1 MKNADRQT
9 RSHLMQLFKEHG
21 FNPRTHLGQN
31 FLIDINIIEFI
42 VREGQLTSYDVVL
55 EVGTGTGGMT
65 MFMVEEAGYV
75 VSVEVDQ
82 NMHQLAKS
90 VLEGCDNVTL
100 MNTDALRN
108 KNHLSDEVLAEVQ
121 TRLDSM
127 ENSQLKLVANLPYSV
142 ATPVVSNLVATD
154 LPWSR
159 MIVTIQLELGERMAA
174 SPGTSNYGALSV
186 WLQAQCRVKMIKRL
200 APSVFWPRPKVHSAV
215 VRLSPDPERKAKIID
230 RPFFHDFVRRL
241 FHHRRKLLRT
251 VLVGMYSKQL
261 SKPEVDE
268 LLAQF
273 GYETETR
280 AEELDVDQHVQL
292 ANSFYAA
299 IKVKEDM
306 HQG

>member
-9 RSHLMQLFKEHG
+9 RSHLMELFKEHG
-21 FNPRTHLGQN
+21 FNPRNHLGQN

-65 MFMVEEAGYV
+65 MFMIEEAAHV
-75 VSVEVDQ
+75 VSVEIDR
-82 NMHQLAKS
+82 NMHMLAS
-90 VLEGCDNVTL
+90 SLMEDADNVSL
-100 MNTDALRN
+100 LNTDALRN
-108 KNHLSDEVLAEVQ
+108 KNNLSKDVLGEVQ
-121 TRLDSM
+121 KQLDAHPG
-127 ENSQLKLVANLPYSV
+127 SQLKLVANLPYSV

-174 SPGTSNYGALSV
+174 APGTSNYGALSV
-186 WLQAQCRVKMIKRL
+186 WLQAQCRVKVIKRL

-215 VRLSPDPERKAKIID
+215 VRLSPDEERKSKIIN
-230 RPFFHDFVRRL
+230 RPFFQDFVRRL

-261 SKPEVDE
+261 KKPEVDA
-268 LLAQF
+268 LLSLF
-273 GYETETR
+273 PFETETR
-280 AEELDVDQHVQL
+280 AEDLDVDQHIQL

-299 IKVKEDM
+299 IKTKEAVTED
-306 HQG
+306 

>member
-42 VREGQLTSYDVVL
+42 VSEGQLTSYDVVL

-65 MFMVEEAGYV
+65 MFMVEEAGHV

-82 NMHQLAKS
+82 NMHRLAS
-90 VLEGCDNVTL
+90 SLMEGCDNATL
-100 MNTDALRN
+100 MHTDALRN
-108 KNHLSDEVLAEVQ
+108 KNHLSDLVVEEVRM
-121 TRLDSM
+121 RLDAI

-174 SPGTSNYGALSV
+174 APGTSNYGALSV

-200 APSVFWPRPKVHSAV
+200 APSVFWPRPKVHSAI
-215 VRLSPDPERKAKIID
+215 VRLSPDPQRKARIID

-273 GYETETR
+273 GCETETR

-292 ANSFYAA
+292 ANSFCAA
-299 IKVKEDM
+299 IKVK
-306 HQG
+306 QQTNS